1 MTDEEVRLLRRLR
14 DDIEPLL
21 RDGGLTIGLIMER
34 LMELDRFYKH
44 DISVGRLHVFI
55 QLMARLYNRDFCRTH
70 KSSTKLFLRDHP
82 RPPMPIRPVTA
93 KSGRTRASRIADA
106 MEDREES
113 AYEDFTASGRLTKV
127 MNELE
132 HAVEQ
137 WSPSQPENTAATDR
151 STKLTRPSENGE
163 LICQ

>member
-21 RDGGLTIGLIMER
+21 RDGGLTIGAIMER

-44 DISVGRLHVFI
+44 EISVGRLHVYI

-93 KSGRTRASRIADA
+93 KSGQTRASRIAEALDD
-106 MEDREES
+106 MEDS
-113 AYEDFTASGRLTKV
+113 RLVEVTPSDGLTRALQDLK
-127 MNELE
+127 NAAERWAPTELAE
-132 HAVEQ
+132 
-137 WSPSQPENTAATDR
+137 TAATDR
-151 STKLTRPSENGE
+151 PKNNGE